1 MNHHVKTSPPSSQSG
16 DIVNTTFLLMAQY
29 HGRAIIPVDVVC
41 RDYFSHLTPDKFL
54 RKQAAGEI
62 DLPLVR
68 IEASQKAAKGVHLSD
83 LAAYLDRRREAAV
96 REHQALH
103 S

>member
-1 MNHHVKTSPPSSQSG
+1 MNTA
-16 DIVNTTFLLMAQY
+16 FLLMAQY
-29 HGRAIIPVDVVC
+29 NGRAIIPVDAIC

-54 RKQAAGEI
+54 RKQASGEI

-83 LAAYLDRRREAAV
+83 LASYLDRRREAAL
-96 REHQALH
+96 REQQALH